1 GAAGRTGLQRA
12 GRRCACGR
20 GRPGPDRIPPP
31 LRAVASRRGR
41 ERLRGGPQRRR
52 ARGDGRHDRRRARLS
67 GEPDGHR
74 AHPRHR
80 AARARAGEGVVVM
93 AINGLPSISN
103 ATGAAAGTGSAAGA
117 KSPQE
122 TGFAEALGE
131 LIRTVDGAT
140 GEANVAINRMLD
152 GTGDVHEAMI
162 AMQRAEQML
171 ELTVQVR
178 NKLVQA
184 YQEVMRMSV

>member
-1 GAAGRTGLQRA
+1 
-12 GRRCACGR
+12 
-20 GRPGPDRIPPP
+20 
-31 LRAVASRRGR
+31 
-41 ERLRGGPQRRR
+41 
-52 ARGDGRHDRRRARLS
+52 
-67 GEPDGHR
+67 
-74 AHPRHR
+74 
-80 AARARAGEGVVVM
+80 M